1 MTLVTALPRGLI
13 VGGVGVVEVMVK
25 ESLLIGEV
33 KKTIWEMTE
42 EGGYITQR
50 RAILPKKL
58 ISIC

>member
-1 MTLVTALPRGLI
+1 MTALPCGPI
-13 VGGVGVVEVMVK
+13 VGDVGVVEMMMK
-25 ESLLIGEV
+25 ENLLIGRV
-33 KKTIWEMTE
+33 NKTIWEMTE

>member
-1 MTLVTALPRGLI
+1 
-13 VGGVGVVEVMVK
+13 
-25 ESLLIGEV
+25 V